1 MGFLGSGTLIRGLA
15 AKINPADEDCMII
28 GDLDNTKMRK
38 ITFGE
43 IAAAIKKKLG
53 IGTSSN
59 LQTTSKEIVG
69 AINELNSSLTTKREE
84 KNVSTYLP
92 KAILYRNSKYVLFHC
107 AGMPQK
113 KLQANTEYQFGII
126 SASFRPIVEIY
137 AYEQYNKDRNCRVL
151 IKNDGTASV
160 MFFDDVDTTIGINI
174 NVSYIAE

>member
-1 MGFLGSGTLIRGLA
+1 MGFSGENKLFSEWQETTA
-15 AKINPADEDCMII
+15 PADDDYFLA
-28 GDLDNTKMRK
+28 GKS
-38 ITFGE
+38 
-43 IAAAIKKKLG
+43 AIKKIKWSTIINLIKAKLG
-53 IGTSSN
+53 IADINKS
-59 LQTTSKEIVG
+59 
-69 AINELNSSLTTKREE
+69 INELNSSLTTKREE

>member
-1 MGFLGSGTLIRGLA
+1 MGFSGENKLFSEWQETTA
-15 AKINPADEDCMII
+15 PADDDYFLT
-28 GDLDNTKMRK
+28 GKS
-38 ITFGE
+38 
-43 IAAAIKKKLG
+43 AIKKIKWSTIINLIKAKLG
-53 IGTSSN
+53 I
-59 LQTTSKEIVG
+59 
-69 AINELNSSLTTKREE
+69 ADINKSISDLNSSLTTKREE

-174 NVSYIAE
+174 NVSYIAK